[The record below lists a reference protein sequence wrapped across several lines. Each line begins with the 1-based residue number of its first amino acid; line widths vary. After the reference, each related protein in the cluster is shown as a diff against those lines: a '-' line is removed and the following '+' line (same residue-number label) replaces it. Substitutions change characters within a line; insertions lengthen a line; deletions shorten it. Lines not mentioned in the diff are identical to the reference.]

1 MPKLEFTQIYQK
13 PKSVLYL
20 VECHPEIFAVMKM
33 FSIFWVHHDRT
44 NHTWLEMWLAQLRM

>member
-20 VECHPEIFAVMKM
+20 VECHPEFFAVMKM